1 MRLRRRHVSWG
12 ATNGQLIGAGP
23 AAPQEP
29 GRLTRRSLLVN
40 SAGLAVV
47 PMLAEGTA
55 SAPSPGGNALAT
67 STPTPTP
74 KPLTL
79 AGGRGHGVGDPRG
92 SDIAVTTKRSTQG
105 RFGLMFPELEP
116 FAPDDDLL
124 VALTRQ
130 MIDPRPPL
138 DDVSMSNDGFD
149 NPYIPAGYTYLGQFI
164 DHDMTRDPTPL
175 PQQQVDPHAL
185 LNFDTPFFD
194 LGSVYGRGPTSD
206 PQLYDPDYP
215 GMLRLGRS
223 QGGPFDLPRAA
234 DGTAYIGDPRND
246 ENLIIAQLQI
256 AFIRLHNQFVAAGNS
271 FTEAQRQTR
280 WHYQWVIVHD
290 FLPHILGSGVV
301 EQMLRS
307 GPHGTI
313 AVDNRFYHPNN
324 SQRPMMPIEY
334 SVAAY
339 RFGHSMIRA
348 EYEMHESTTLP
359 VFGPAG
365 GDLRGSRPLP
375 GNAWAD
381 WNYFYE
387 IPDVE
392 APDDRNMTRTI
403 DTQLSLPLSNLPP
416 TVVAHIDGA
425 ILSLAERNLLRGK
438 RLGLPAGQDVARAMG
453 IPPIPNQRLGLI
465 DPRWGGRAPLW
476 FYVLKEA
483 ELGGGCQLGPVG
495 GRIVAEVILGLLARD
510 GTSYFNAERPWNPA
524 STPFSMGDLLVLA
537 GAV

>member
-1 MRLRRRHVSWG
+1 MGLRWRHASQGG
-12 ATNGQLIGAGP
+12 ATSDQNAGSERA
-23 AAPQEP
+23 AAPRVP
-29 GRLTRRSLLVN
+29 GHLSRRSLLV
-40 SAGLAVV
+40 SSMGLAVV
-47 PMLAEGTA
+47 PMLGQASLPSVFSTA
-55 SAPSPGGNALAT
+55 GVPAPS
-67 STPTPTP
+67 S
-74 KPLTL
+74 KPRTL
-79 AGGRGHGVGDPRG
+79 DGGRGHGVGDPRG
-92 SDIAVTTKRSTQG
+92 SDVAVTSTRTKQA
-105 RFGLMFPELEP
+105 RFGLMFPELKP

-124 VALTRQ
+124 FALAAT

-138 DDVSMSNDGFD
+138 EDVSMSNDGLD

-175 PQQQVDPHAL
+175 PQQRVDPHAL

-194 LGSVYGRGPTSD
+194 LRSVYGGGSAVD

-234 DGTAYIGDPRND
+234 DGTAYVGDPRND

-256 AFIRLHNQFVAAGNS
+256 AFIRLHNQFVAAGKS
-271 FTEAQRQTR
+271 FLEAQRLTR
-280 WHYQWVIVHD
+280 WHYQWVIVND

-301 EQMLRS
+301 EQMLKP
-307 GPHGTI
+307 GPRGTI
-313 AVDNRFYHPNN
+313 TVDNRFYRPGD
-324 SQRPMMPIEY
+324 SKRPMMPVEY

-359 VFGPAG
+359 VFGPQG

-387 IPDVE
+387 IPKLE
-392 APDDRNMTRTI
+392 APDDRNMTRCI
-403 DTQLSLPLSNLPP
+403 DTQLSLPLTNLPP

-425 ILSLAERNLLRGK
+425 ILSLAERNLIRGK
-438 RLGLPAGQDVARAMG
+438 RLGLPAGQDVATAMG
-453 IPPIPNQRLGLI
+453 ITPLSNAQLGLT
-465 DPRWGGRAPLW
+465 DPRWAGKAPLW
-476 FYVLKEA
+476 YYVLKEA

-495 GRIVAEVILGLLARD
+495 GRIVAEVILGLLERD
-510 GTSYFNAERPWNPA
+510 KDSYFNAPTPWKPA
-524 STPFSMGDLLVLA
+524 STPFAMGDLLVMA

>member
-1 MRLRRRHVSWG
+1 MRLRRRRASSG
-12 ATNGQLIGAGP
+12 ATGEQRSRPDADETQG
-23 AAPQEP
+23 P
-29 GRLTRRSLLVN
+29 GRPTRRSLLVS
-40 SAGLAVV
+40 SAGLAVA
-47 PMLAEGTA
+47 PMLGEAAVSPALIA
-55 SAPSPGGNALAT
+55 SSASVP
-67 STPTPTP
+67 STPTPSPTP
-74 KPLTL
+74 RTL

-92 SDIAVTTKRSTQG
+92 SDIAVTVKRSAQA

-124 VALTRQ
+124 FALARQ

-175 PQQQVDPHAL
+175 PQQRVDPHAL

-194 LGSVYGRGPTSD
+194 LGSVYGRGPTAD
-206 PQLYDPDYP
+206 PQLYDPDYQ

-223 QGGPFDLPRAA
+223 QGGPFDLPRAS

-256 AFIRLHNQFVAAGNS
+256 AFIQLHNQFVAAGKS
-271 FTEAQRQTR
+271 FADAQRLTR

-290 FLPHILGSGVV
+290 YLPHILGSGVV
-301 EQMLRS
+301 EQMLRA
-307 GPHGTI
+307 GPRGTI
-313 AVDNRFYHPNN
+313 AVDNRYYHPGD
-324 SQRPMMPIEY
+324 SKRPMMPIEY

-359 VFGPAG
+359 VFGPEG

-453 IPPIPNQRLGLI
+453 IPPIPNQRLGLT

-510 GTSYFNAERPWNPA
+510 PTSYFNAERPWNPA